1 VGKEIATIARRNRK
15 SPNPAEDLVRLI
27 ETSLEDDQAIDPV
40 VISLARK
47 SSIADY
53 MIIAT
58 GRSQRHVGAMA
69 EHLVEKLKA
78 TGSRTV
84 PVEGMSQGDWV
95 LVDAGDAI
103 VHLFRSEIRAHY
115 NLEKMWSRAAADAQP
130 AELIA

>member
-1 VGKEIATIARRNRK
+1 M
-15 SPNPAEDLVRLI
+15 I
-27 ETSLEDDQAIDPV
+27 ETSLEDDQAIEPT

-53 MIIAT
+53 MIIAS

-78 TGSRTV
+78 RGQRTI

-95 LVDAGDAI
+95 LVDAGDVI
-103 VHLFRSEIRAHY
+103 VHLFRPEIRALY
-115 NLEKMWSRAAADAQP
+115 NLEKLWARPVGAGEP